1 MAFYSF
7 GLWNMLGLGGRAIEL
22 KTQID
27 EYNQNREILE
37 TLNEVVNESKTKNTH
52 HSHLKEIL
60 KILLMAPQERVYIPV
75 RAWQTTGR
83 IKIGPQEAAADMGL
97 ENEYRRA
104 VDESNVY
111 QPIGPQ
117 MLKREYLSFRR

>member
-37 TLNEVVNESKTKNTH
+37 TLNEGVNESKTKERSPIIFERNIKDVVDGT
-52 HSHLKEIL
+52 SR
-60 KILLMAPQERVYIPV
+60 ERVYIPV
-75 RAWQTTGR
+75 RRWQNYWQDQGVD
-83 IKIGPQEAAADMGL
+83 PQEVTADRGV
-97 ENEYRRA
+97 E
-104 VDESNVY
+104 
-111 QPIGPQ
+111 
-117 MLKREYLSFRR
+117 KRI